1 MARKLESLP
10 NFTGEFP
17 REFGKQV
24 SQGAGRGQKGGR
36 KGTIR
41 RQEGD
46 NKETGREAEKK
57 GEIVERKGKD
67 R

>member
-24 SQGAGRGQKGGR
+24 SQGAGRGQKG
-36 KGTIR
+36 
-41 RQEGD
+41 D
-46 NKETGREAEKK
+46 NKETGRRAEKK